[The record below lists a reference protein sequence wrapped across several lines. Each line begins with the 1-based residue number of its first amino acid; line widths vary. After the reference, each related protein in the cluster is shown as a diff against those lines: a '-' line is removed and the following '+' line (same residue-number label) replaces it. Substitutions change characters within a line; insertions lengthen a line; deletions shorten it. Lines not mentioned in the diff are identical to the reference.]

1 VGEPGG
7 VGTQVFTLRS
17 EREGKACTVYLQG
30 ELDLASFE
38 AVDQMLRDAAQRIN
52 EITIDLTELTFMDVT
67 GLRLVLE
74 AAARARA
81 DSHSMRVTGATG
93 QVKQLMET
101 TGTLGR
107 LSSES

>member
-1 VGEPGG
+1 VGESGG

-17 EREGKACTVYLQG
+17 DREGKACTLYLQG
-30 ELDLASFE
+30 ELDLASFD
-38 AVDQMLRDAAQRIN
+38 AVDQVLRGAAQRTN
-52 EITIDLTELTFMDVT
+52 EITIDLTDLTFMDVT

-74 AAARARA
+74 AAERARA
-81 DSHSMRVTGATG
+81 NSHSMRVTGATG
-93 QVKQLMET
+93 QVMQLMEK

>member
-1 VGEPGG
+1 VGKPGG

-17 EREGKACTVYLQG
+17 ESEGRACSLYLQG

-38 AVDQMLRDAAQRIN
+38 VVDQVLRDAAQRTN
-52 EITIDLTELTFMDVT
+52 EITIDLTDLTFMDVT

-74 AAARARA
+74 AAERARA
-81 DSHSMRVTGATG
+81 NGHSMRVTGTSG
-93 QVKQLMET
+93 QVMRLMKK

-107 LSSES
+107 LSIDS